1 MSQTISIAIQNQH
14 FAAELNDSAA
24 AKQLLEALPLKLRM
38 SRWGEEYYGDCG
50 LKIPLDDGARDI
62 VEVGEIAYWPPGSAL
77 CFFFG
82 QTPASTDER
91 PRAASAVAPLGRFT
105 GGVDKAVTRSTASN
119 GCGSQIVYEPSS
131 SPSMPPEIPIVGLK
145 VSGADC

>member
-1 MSQTISIAIQNQH
+1 MSQKITITIQNQR
-14 FAAELNDSAA
+14 FTAQLSESPAAR
-24 AKQLLEALPLKLRM
+24 QLLEALPLKLRM

-50 LKIPLDDGARDI
+50 LTIELDHGAREI

-82 QTPASTDER
+82 PTPASTDAR

-105 GGVDKAVTRSTASN
+105 GSVEALKSF
-119 GCGSQIVYEPSS
+119 GSSVEALIRAE
-131 SPSMPPEIPIVGLK
+131 
-145 VSGADC
+145 

>member
-1 MSQTISIAIQNQH
+1 MSQTITITIQNQR
-14 FAAELNDSAA
+14 FSARLSDSPA

-50 LKIPLDDGARDI
+50 LAIELDDSAREI

-82 QTPASTDER
+82 PTPASTDAR
-91 PRAASAVAPLGRFT
+91 PRAASAVQPLGRFT
-105 GGVDKAVTRSTASN
+105 VSVEALKSF
-119 GCGSQIVYEPSS
+119 GSSIEAQIQ
-131 SPSMPPEIPIVGLK
+131 
-145 VSGADC
+145 SG

>member
-1 MSQTISIAIQNQH
+1 MSQTIAITIQDQR
-14 FAAELNDSAA
+14 FTAELNDSPG

-50 LKIPLDDGARDI
+50 LLIALEDGAREI

-82 QTPASTDER
+82 PTPASTDAR
-91 PRAASAVAPLGRFT
+91 PRAASAVAPLGRF
-105 GGVDKAVTRSTASN
+105 
-119 GCGSQIVYEPSS
+119 SS
-131 SPSMPPEIPIVGLK
+131 SVEALKSFGSGIEAEIEAG
-145 VSGADC
+145 